1 MYQKYL
7 KRLFDISLSLSL
19 IIFLFPIMIFIFLV
33 WITIGFPI
41 FKQKRPGLK
50 IKFLHYINL
59 KLYTMLPHMFLKKK
73 TE

>member
-19 IIFLFPIMIFIFLV
+19 IIFLFPIMIFIFFLV

-50 IKFLHYINL
+50 K
-59 KLYTMLPHMFLKKK
+59 
-73 TE
+73 